1 MITKPLII
9 LTTLF
14 ITACTSNNETTPAAS
29 EPVAPESAELTDKP
43 TIPEAEAA
51 PAPTTDPTS
60 ETAEQP
66 APEKSVSPPLEGA
79 EPPPAAPAQS
89 ATQPAAEVAG
99 DFFIAV
105 SHLNVRS
112 GPGMANSAVEVLT
125 FNTSIQSQ
133 GIENRIW
140 VKIGEG
146 RYVSKNYL
154 SEQKLSQPMQVQ
166 VPTQQPTAVE
176 APAQTQEAP
185 AVAEPAAEMP
195 ATQQPSEQVPAETQ
209 GEAPPPTE
217 GSEG

>member
-1 MITKPLII
+1 MITRPLII

-14 ITACTSNNETTPAAS
+14 ITACTSNNESSPAAS
-29 EPVAPESAELTDKP
+29 EPVTPESAELTDKP
-43 TIPEAEAA
+43 TTPEAEAA
-51 PAPTTDPTS
+51 PTTEPAP

-79 EPPPAAPAQS
+79 EPPPAATAQS
-89 ATQPAAEVAG
+89 TTQPAAEVAG

-125 FNTSIQSQ
+125 FNTPVQSQ

-140 VKIGEG
+140 VKIGDG
-146 RYVSKNYL
+146 RYISKNYL

-166 VPTQQPTAVE
+166 SPVQQPAAVE
-176 APAQTQEAP
+176 APAQPQEAP
-185 AVAEPAAEMP
+185 AVAEPAAELP
-195 ATQQPSEQVPAETQ
+195 ATQPPAEQVPAETQ
-209 GEAPPPTE
+209 GEAPPSAE